1 MQVFLCW
8 SGERSKAMAEALKD
22 WLPQVVQAVKP
33 WISSSDIDK
42 GSRWITEMSDTL
54 KETQVGI
61 VCLTRENLDAKWIL
75 YEAGALSKT
84 EDARVCTFLLDIE
97 DTDLEYP
104 LAQFQHTRFEK
115 EDVKNYYII

>member
-8 SGERSKAMAEALKD
+8 SGERSKKMAEALNE

-42 GSRWITEMSDTL
+42 GSRWISELSNTI

-61 VCLTRENLDAKWIL
+61 VCLTIENLNAKWIL
-75 YEAGALSKT
+75 Y
-84 EDARVCTFLLDIE
+84 
-97 DTDLEYP
+97 
-104 LAQFQHTRFEK
+104 
-115 EDVKNYYII
+115 